1 MMNGFVNPY
10 NFIKFPQN
18 KAKAYTD
25 TDKHTGVI
33 EYSVTTKT
41 PLFIPNSS
49 SDHAFR
55 ESDQKAE
62 HKSYDF

>member
-1 MMNGFVNPY
+1 MNGFVNPY

-33 EYSVTTKT
+33 
-41 PLFIPNSS
+41 
-49 SDHAFR
+49 
-55 ESDQKAE
+55 
-62 HKSYDF
+62 